1 MTKFLTWMATL
12 FLITGSGSH
21 ACAQKFNPEHLAGTI
36 QKAIQKASAASVRMW
51 SFDVEKQIRTGGQF
65 SGVVVSAGGH
75 ILTAAHVNKPGET
88 YKVMFPDG
96 SEHIA
101 QGLGEIELEG
111 NSSVPDVAIMKII
124 EPGTWPYAEMG
135 WSYSLKKHEPCIS
148 IAYPES
154 LNQSLPTVRFGY
166 IAEVQ
171 NKHGFITSTCIM
183 EPGDSGGPLF
193 DYQGRL
199 IGLHSAIDVGEKDN
213 FDVPVD
219 LYRKYWTALNK
230 AETYKAYPT
239 LKDDIGVDPLAGA
252 LTGSPE
258 LETLELSFRK
268 NAAKLRGSV
277 CLLKSVL
284 NGQSQ
289 KVQATVIQYDASP
302 INEKLKNRSLLV
314 SKSSLVGE
322 NPVIEFNGKEIDATV
337 IVRDRDNDLILLS
350 TVVKLKGGIKLSAI
364 NPDTLTPQQ
373 LGVFIISP
381 QSNDTYKISIIGS
394 TEFELPKMS
403 SAGYLGAGIGFK
415 EGKLTI
421 TGINP
426 DSPASKA
433 ELQPG
438 DHIAGLDEIDVVQPA
453 DFISAYQKHW
463 PGDKIALKIRR
474 GNIKSLKD
482 TTLIR
487 ELTLGTM
494 PAISFNHPAENF
506 AGGKSLRR
514 DGFSKVF
521 SHDATLK
528 PEQCG
533 GPVFDTKGHF
543 YGINIARYS
552 RISSLVMPAELI
564 LRLVETYTQNI
575 VCM

>member
-1 MTKFLTWMATL
+1 MITL
-12 FLITGSGSH
+12 FLIAGTGGQ
-21 ACAQKFNPEHLAGTI
+21 ACAQKFHPDRVSIAI
-36 QKAIQKASAASVRMW
+36 KKAIQKASAASVRIW
-51 SFDVEKQIRTGGQF
+51 SFDVEKQIRTGAQF
-65 SGVVVSAGGH
+65 SGVVVSASGH
-75 ILTAAHVNKPGET
+75 ILTAAHVNSPGAT

-96 SEHIA
+96 SVHIA
-101 QGLGEIELEG
+101 LGLGEIELGG
-111 NSSVPDVAIMKII
+111 NPAVPDVAMMKII

-135 WSYSLKKHEPCIS
+135 WSYSLKKYEPCIS

-154 LNQSLPTVRFGY
+154 LNQALPTVRFGY
-166 IAEVQ
+166 VAEVK
-171 NKHGFITSTCIM
+171 NKYGFITSTCIM

-193 DYQGRL
+193 DHHGRV
-199 IGLHSAIDVGEKDN
+199 IGLHSAIDVSEKN
-213 FDVPVD
+213 NYEVPVD
-219 LYRKYWTALNK
+219 LYRAYWTALNK
-230 AETYKAYPT
+230 EETYKAYPA
-239 LKDDIGVDPLAGA
+239 LKDSIGIDPLAA
-252 LTGSPE
+252 ELTGLPE
-258 LETLELSFRK
+258 LEILELSFRK
-268 NAAKLRGSV
+268 KAARLKGSV
-277 CLLKSVL
+277 CLLKSAL
-284 NGQSQ
+284 DGKLQ
-289 KVQATVIQYDASP
+289 KVQATIFQSEGLSKNDQ
-302 INEKLKNRSLLV
+302 LKKHSLLV

-322 NPVIEFNGKEIDATV
+322 KPVIEFHGKEIDVTV
-337 IVRDRDNDLILLS
+337 LARDRNNDLVLLS
-350 TVVKLKGGIKLSAI
+350 TAVKLKGGIKLAAL
-364 NPDTLTPQQ
+364 NPDTLSFNQ
-373 LGVFIISP
+373 LGEFLISP
-381 QSNDTYKISIIGS
+381 QSGDTYKISVIGS
-394 TEFELPKMS
+394 SQFELPKII

-438 DHIAGLDEIDVVQPA
+438 DHIVGIDNIDIVQPI

-474 GNIKSLKD
+474 ENIEFLKD
-482 TTLIR
+482 TILIK

-494 PAISFNHPAENF
+494 PPISFNHPAENF

-533 GPVFDTKGHF
+533 GPLFDTKGYF

-552 RISSLVMPAELI
+552 RVSTLVMPAELI
-564 LRLVETYTQNI
+564 LQLVETYAQNI

>member
-1 MTKFLTWMATL
+1 MIKLLMWMITL
-12 FLITGSGSH
+12 FLIAGTGGQ
-21 ACAQKFNPEHLAGTI
+21 ACAQKFHPDRVSIAI
-36 QKAIQKASAASVRMW
+36 KKAIQKASAASVRIW
-51 SFDVEKQIRTGGQF
+51 SFDVEKQIRTGAQF
-65 SGVVVSAGGH
+65 SGVVVSASGH
-75 ILTAAHVNKPGET
+75 ILTAAHVNSPGAT

-96 SEHIA
+96 SVHIA
-101 QGLGEIELEG
+101 LGLGEIELES
-111 NSSVPDVAIMKII
+111 NPSVPDVAMMKIT

-135 WSYSLKKHEPCIS
+135 WSYSLKKYEPCIS

-154 LNQSLPTVRFGY
+154 LNQALPTVRFGY
-166 IAEVQ
+166 VAEVK
-171 NKHGFITSTCIM
+171 NNYGFITSTCIM

-193 DYQGRL
+193 DYHGRV
-199 IGLHSAIDVGEKDN
+199 IGLHSAIDVSEKN
-213 FDVPVD
+213 NYEVPVD
-219 LYRKYWTALNK
+219 LYRAYWTALNK
-230 AETYKAYPT
+230 EETYKTYPA
-239 LKDDIGVDPLAGA
+239 LKDSIGIDPLAA
-252 LTGSPE
+252 ELTGLPE
-258 LETLELSFRK
+258 LEILELSFRK
-268 NAAKLRGSV
+268 NAARLKGSV
-277 CLLKSVL
+277 CLLKSAL
-284 NGQSQ
+284 DGKLQ
-289 KVQATVIQYDASP
+289 KVQATIFQSEGLSKNDQ
-302 INEKLKNRSLLV
+302 LKKHSLLV

-322 NPVIEFNGKEIDATV
+322 KPVIEFHGKEIDVTV
-337 IVRDRDNDLILLS
+337 LARDRNNDLVLLS
-350 TVVKLKGGIKLSAI
+350 TAVKLKGGIKLAAL
-364 NPDTLTPQQ
+364 NPDKLSFNQ
-373 LGVFIISP
+373 LGEFLISP
-381 QSNDTYKISIIGS
+381 QSGDTYKISVIGS
-394 TEFELPKMS
+394 SQFELPKII

-438 DHIAGLDEIDVVQPA
+438 DHIVGIDNIDIVQPI

-474 GNIKSLKD
+474 ENIEFLKD
-482 TTLIR
+482 TILIK

-494 PAISFNHPAENF
+494 PPISFNHPAENF

-533 GPVFDTKGHF
+533 GPLFDTKGYF

-552 RISSLVMPAELI
+552 RVSTLVMPAELI
-564 LRLVETYTQNI
+564 LQLVKAYNQKL
-575 VCM
+575 